1 VDADVVVIGAGA
13 LGLSTA
19 LHCALAGRSVAVVER
34 HTAGSQA
41 SGRATGLFKSVQA
54 DELRTAL
61 ARRSITRAMTFADWA
76 GAPLKTVRPG
86 SFLIARTDQHRQFLC
101 RELDQSRGW
110 GADVREATPAE
121 LAERLTYYRPVGDY
135 FAVSCPEDIYIE
147 DPASLIQAYLAA
159 CQRHGAAVIENEPVI
174 GIPVTAGRV
183 TGVETERRSI
193 AAPVVVDAAGGW
205 VRQVAGLAGAWVPLA
220 PVRHQLLITQPTP
233 QVDPAGPIIRVVD
246 AALYLR
252 PARGGLMIGGFEPDP
267 LPVDPR
273 HQPPSFSTDD
283 VPLDL
288 GVLLQLA
295 AQVAA
300 EVPLASTAP
309 VAEHRGGLFTM
320 SPDGRFVTGPVPD
333 LPGLW
338 VASGCNGSGFSSS
351 LGIGEAVAAWIT
363 TGTPPLGLTALSP
376 ARFGPLPDH
385 ALVSRG
391 LWQYA
396 HYYDPTTPE
405 PGLSLPEES
414 AATPPPRNPG
424 HWPTRPS
431 TLSRSRS
438 AWPLWRAYSSIMWS
452 STSRSATVVPSFMGT
467 LKARSGESATNFSAK
482 ATSSRQARQA
492 SSTTAGSAAAP
503 SQSASGTSSDQ
514 YNGGASACAIT
525 RRNQWRSTS
534 AMWRTRP
541 SRDIVDGGTDRSA
554 SWAASRSA
562 HFISS
567 VSRWKRR

>member
-1 VDADVVVIGAGA
+1 MGLVDADVVVIGAGA

-41 SGRATGLFKSVQA
+41 SGRAAGLFKSVQA

-101 RELDQSRGW
+101 RELDQSRRW

-135 FAVSCPEDIYIE
+135 FALSCPEDIYIE

-159 CQRHGAAVIENEPVI
+159 CRRHGAAVIENEPVI

-220 PVRHQLLITQPTP
+220 PVRHQLLITEPTP
-233 QVDPAGPIIRVVD
+233 QVDPADPIIRVVD

-252 PARGGLMIGGFEPDP
+252 PARGGLMIGGFEPGP

-288 GVLLQLA
+288 GVLRQLA
-295 AQVAA
+295 AQVAR

-309 VAEHRGGLFTM
+309 AAEHRGGLFTM

-351 LGIGEAVAAWIT
+351 LGIGEALAAWIT
-363 TGTPPLGLTALSP
+363 TGTPPPGLTALSP

-396 HYYDPTTPE
+396 HYYDP
-405 PGLSLPEES
+405 
-414 AATPPPRNPG
+414 AA
-424 HWPTRPS
+424 
-431 TLSRSRS
+431 
-438 AWPLWRAYSSIMWS
+438 
-452 STSRSATVVPSFMGT
+452 
-467 LKARSGESATNFSAK
+467 
-482 ATSSRQARQA
+482 
-492 SSTTAGSAAAP
+492 
-503 SQSASGTSSDQ
+503 
-514 YNGGASACAIT
+514 
-525 RRNQWRSTS
+525 
-534 AMWRTRP
+534 
-541 SRDIVDGGTDRSA
+541 
-554 SWAASRSA
+554 
-562 HFISS
+562 
-567 VSRWKRR
+567 

>member
-1 VDADVVVIGAGA
+1 MGLVDADVVVIGAGA

-34 HTAGSQA
+34 HTSGSQA
-41 SGRATGLFKSVQA
+41 SGRAAGLFKSVQA

-101 RELDQSRGW
+101 RELDQSRRW

-135 FAVSCPEDIYIE
+135 FALSCPEDIYIE

-159 CQRHGAAVIENEPVI
+159 CRRHGAAVIENEPVI

-220 PVRHQLLITQPTP
+220 PVRHQLLITEPTP
-233 QVDPAGPIIRVVD
+233 QVDPADPIIRVVD

-252 PARGGLMIGGFEPDP
+252 PARGGLMIGGFEPGP

-288 GVLLQLA
+288 GVLRQLA
-295 AQVAA
+295 AQVAR

-309 VAEHRGGLFTM
+309 AAEHRGGLFTM

-351 LGIGEAVAAWIT
+351 LGIGEALAAWIT
-363 TGTPPLGLTALSP
+363 TGTPPPGLTALSP

-396 HYYDPTTPE
+396 HYYDP
-405 PGLSLPEES
+405 
-414 AATPPPRNPG
+414 AA
-424 HWPTRPS
+424 
-431 TLSRSRS
+431 
-438 AWPLWRAYSSIMWS
+438 
-452 STSRSATVVPSFMGT
+452 
-467 LKARSGESATNFSAK
+467 
-482 ATSSRQARQA
+482 
-492 SSTTAGSAAAP
+492 
-503 SQSASGTSSDQ
+503 
-514 YNGGASACAIT
+514 
-525 RRNQWRSTS
+525 
-534 AMWRTRP
+534 
-541 SRDIVDGGTDRSA
+541 
-554 SWAASRSA
+554 
-562 HFISS
+562 
-567 VSRWKRR
+567 